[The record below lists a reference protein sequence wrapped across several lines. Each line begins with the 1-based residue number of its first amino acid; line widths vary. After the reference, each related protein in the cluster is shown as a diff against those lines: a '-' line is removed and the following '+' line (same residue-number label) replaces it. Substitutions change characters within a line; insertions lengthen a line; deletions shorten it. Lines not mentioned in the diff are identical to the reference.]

1 VDLRRAFMFCATPAT
16 AANLWMGIG
25 ERDGTRTHDL
35 AIKSRVLY
43 QLSYALVTKRL
54 IFSENSCKRSGI
66 KRPRAV

>member
-1 VDLRRAFMFCATPAT
+1 
-16 AANLWMGIG
+16 MGIG